1 LIKLSATLDY
11 VLRLET
17 KVVRNTSKRPV
28 PFDMTYD
35 PGAGTTTI
43 DRQFA
48 LDSGY
53 KIMKLPLGEKVI
65 GIGGNVEP
73 GYTIIPNLIL
83 DGRDLGPVYTHV
95 IPFHRDLAERTLGL
109 LGMNVLSWFKI
120 TQDCHWNSDYSRF
133 DTATL
138 ELEPKFDMS
147 DVISLDSFMPFSRA
161 HRFGS
166 AFVVDSANDV
176 SMV

>member
-1 LIKLSATLDY
+1 MIRLNATLDY

-17 KVVRNTSKRPV
+17 KIVRNTSKV
-28 PFDMTYD
+28 PALFDMTYD

-53 KIMKLPLGEKVI
+53 KIMKLPLGEKVV

-73 GYTIIPNLIL
+73 GYTIIPNLFL
-83 DGRDLGPVYTHV
+83 DGKDLGPIYAHV
-95 IPFHRDLAERTLGL
+95 IDFHKDLAERTLGL

-120 TQDCHWNSDYSRF
+120 TQDCHWNAGNSRF
-133 DTATL
+133 DMATL
-138 ELEPKFDMS
+138 EFEPKFDINNI
-147 DVISLDSFMPFSRA
+147 VSLDSFMPFSRV

-166 AFVVDSANDV
+166 AFAIDSISQSDNA
-176 SMV
+176 